1 MAETFRQ
8 PQGGGSLIVAW
19 QAKARSILIVG
30 GGPVAASRVFNAL
43 EADAHV
49 TVVAPELC
57 AELAHRA
64 AAKQIAWRERR
75 FEDADVEAAD
85 MVLTA
90 IGDAHESRR
99 IAALCR
105 LRRIPV
111 NAADINELCDF
122 WFMSTHR
129 DHSVQIAVST
139 NSKAPRLANRIR
151 RQIASALPRGTGLA
165 VEQIG
170 RLRKRIR
177 EADPAPASSKR
188 RMTWLTQLCD
198 YWPVEQLAALD
209 SDNIDSLLDAYVQN
223 HDPQRVCIANGATS
237 HPLPPPP
244 LPPLSAS
251 SASSSGI
258 PSPVLQA
265 HASGAL
271 PAPATRGRLVLVGA
285 GVGDPELLT
294 VRAHRALESADI
306 VLADKLIPEPVLA
319 IIGCEVYTARKFP
332 GAANEA
338 QDDLFRRA
346 LEELGRGRCVVRLK
360 QGDPFVYGR
369 GAEEVLFFRAH
380 GYEAEV
386 VPGLTSAINGP
397 GLCGIPVT
405 HRGVADQ
412 VLVLSGAN
420 RNGDLP
426 AVPPFVA
433 TRTLVILMAVKR
445 LGQIVALLGRTGH
458 PPDLPVAIVE
468 RAGCADQ
475 RTVRATLATIV
486 AVVECAGHN
495 APGLIVAGH
504 AVNVLSD
511 AAIQDRYLDPS
522 SLGLHSAECSS

>member
-1 MAETFRQ
+1 MAESFRQ

-19 QAKARSILIVG
+19 QAKGRRILIVG
-30 GGPVAASRVFNAL
+30 GGAVAASRAFNAL
-43 EADAHV
+43 EADALV

-57 AELAHRA
+57 PELVHRA
-64 AAKQIAWRERR
+64 AAEQIVWRERR
-75 FEDADVEAAD
+75 FEDADLDGAD

-90 IGDAHESRR
+90 IGDAQESRR
-99 IAALCR
+99 IIALCR
-105 LRRIPV
+105 QRRIPA

-151 RQIASALPRGTGLA
+151 RQIAAALPRGTGLA

-170 RLRKRIR
+170 RLRKRVR
-177 EADPAPASSKR
+177 ETDPAPESSKR

-198 YWPVEQLAALD
+198 YWPIEQLAALD

-223 HDPQRVCIANGATS
+223 HDPQRVSFTAP
-237 HPLPPPP
+237 HLPPPP
-244 LPPLSAS
+244 RSAS
-251 SASSSGI
+251 SAESSSGI
-258 PSPVLQA
+258 PSPVLRPCA
-265 HASGAL
+265 NGAL
-271 PAPATRGRLVLVGA
+271 LTSGKRGRLVLVGA

-294 VRAHRALESADI
+294 MRAHRALKSADI
-306 VLADKLIPEPVLA
+306 VLADKLIPEPVLD
-319 IIGCEVYTARKFP
+319 IIECEIYTARKFP

-369 GAEEVLFFRAH
+369 GAEEVLFFREH

-426 AVPPFVA
+426 AVPPFAA

-445 LGQIVALLGRTGH
+445 LEQIVALLVQTGH
-458 PPDLPVAIVE
+458 PAELPVAIVE

-475 RTVRATLATIV
+475 RTVRGTLATI
-486 AVVECAGHN
+486 AGVVERAGHN

-504 AVNVLSD
+504 VVNVLSD
-511 AAIQDRYLDPS
+511 AAIQDQYLDPS
-522 SLGLHSAECSS
+522 SLGLHSAE

>member
-1 MAETFRQ
+1 MAESFRD
-8 PQGGGSLIVAW
+8 PQRGGSLIVAW
-19 QAKARSILIVG
+19 QIKAKTILIVG
-30 GGPVAASRVFNAL
+30 GGAVAASRVFNAL
-43 EADAHV
+43 DADACV

-57 AELAHRA
+57 PELQYRFSSA
-64 AAKQIAWRERR
+64 QITWKDRKFVDSDLEKT
-75 FEDADVEAAD
+75 D

-90 IGDAHESRR
+90 ISDVQESRR
-99 IAALCR
+99 IADLCKQH
-105 LRRIPV
+105 RIPV
-111 NAADINELCDF
+111 NAADINDLCDF

-129 DHSVQIAVST
+129 DHSVQVAVST

-177 EADPAPASSKR
+177 EADPKPENSKR

-198 YWPVEQLAALD
+198 YWPIEQLAKLD
-209 SDNIDSLLDAYVQN
+209 ADNIDTLLDAYVQN
-223 HDPQRVCIANGATS
+223 HDPQSVKIAQDTTTS
-237 HPLPPPP
+237 L
-244 LPPLSAS
+244 
-251 SASSSGI
+251 SSSGM
-258 PSPVLQA
+258 PSPVMQTPTTDDHL
-265 HASGAL
+265 SD
-271 PAPATRGRLVLVGA
+271 PTENKKGRLVLVGA

-294 VRAHRALESADI
+294 VRAHKELKQADI
-306 VLADKLIPEPVLA
+306 VLADKLIPEPVLD
-319 IIGCEVYTARKFP
+319 IIDCEIYTARKFP
-332 GAANEA
+332 GAASEA
-338 QDDLFRRA
+338 QEDLYRRG
-346 LEELGRGRCVVRLK
+346 LEELAKGRRVVRLK

-369 GAEEVLFFRAH
+369 GGEEILFFRKH
-380 GYEAEV
+380 GYEPDV

-426 AVPPFVA
+426 VVPPFVA

-445 LGQIVALLGRTGH
+445 LERVMELLREQEF
-458 PPDLPVAIVE
+458 PDDLPVAIVE
-468 RAGCADQ
+468 RAGCTDQ
-475 RTVRATLATIV
+475 RTVRGTLSTI
-486 AVVECAGHN
+486 AGIVERVGHN

-504 AVNVLSD
+504 AVNILSD

-522 SLGLHSAECSS
+522 TLGLHSTE

>member
-8 PQGGGSLIVAW
+8 PLGGGSLIVAW
-19 QAKARSILIVG
+19 QAKARRILIVG
-30 GGPVAASRVFNAL
+30 GGAVAAGRAFNAL

-57 AELAHRA
+57 PELAHRA
-64 AAKQIAWRERR
+64 AAGRIEWQERK
-75 FEDADVEAAD
+75 FEDADLDAAD

-90 IGDAHESRR
+90 ISDAQESRR
-99 IAALCR
+99 IAGLCR
-105 LRRIPV
+105 QRRIPV
-111 NAADINELCDF
+111 NAADINDLCDF

-151 RQIASALPRGTGLA
+151 QQIAAALPRGTGLA

-177 EADPAPASSKR
+177 EADPAPENSKR

-198 YWPVEQLAALD
+198 YWPVEQLVTLD

-223 HDPQRVCIANGATS
+223 HDPQHVSIT
-237 HPLPPPP
+237 
-244 LPPLSAS
+244 S
-251 SASSSGI
+251 SAASRPTLRPPSSSSESSSGM
-258 PSPVLQA
+258 PSPVLPIRANGIA
-265 HASGAL
+265 H
-271 PAPATRGRLVLVGA
+271 PAGRRGRLVLVGA

-294 VRAHRALESADI
+294 MRAHKALKDADI
-306 VLADKLIPEPVLA
+306 VLADKLIPEPVLG
-319 IIGCEVYTARKFP
+319 IVGCEIYTARKFP

-338 QDDLFRRA
+338 QDDLYQRA

-369 GAEEVLFFRAH
+369 GAEEILFFRAH

-445 LGQIVALLGRTGH
+445 LERVVALLRQSDH
-458 PPDLPVAIVE
+458 PAELPVAIVE

-475 RTVRATLATIV
+475 RTVRGTLATI
-486 AVVECAGHN
+486 AGVVERAGHN

-511 AAIQDRYLDPS
+511 AAIQDQYLDPS
-522 SLGLHSAECSS
+522 TLGLHSAE